1 MDRQLRHR
9 FEDRIERRLEGM
21 KYCHFDLGG
30 NDAPQPDPA
39 IGQAAQANTAISKEA
54 LDFAKRQYEE
64 GKPRQAM
71 MDQVANQVIQKQ
83 LELQDKSSAQADD
96 YLNYMKAT
104 FRPVEQGLVNDAQAF
119 DTEAKREELAGR
131 AGADVQQAAGAADA
145 ATARDLARYGINPAD
160 GAYADA
166 AAGSSLNKTAAT
178 VGAMNKARTD
188 ARAEGRAFK
197 FDVAGLGRN
206 LPGAGA
212 TSTGLSINAGNAAV
226 SNAGAPAA
234 NARADAATMQSGY
247 GTAITGNN
255 SAGNLYGNI
264 FNSQIQAYNADQQ
277 VSAGISSGLGTLG
290 GMGAYKLIFGSSK
303 KFKNKRGNVDAEKV
317 ADDVKK
323 MPIDRW
329 RYRKGISADQADHT
343 GPYAEDFQQ
352 RFKVGDGKSIH
363 VADGIGVALA
373 AVKGMAK
380 KVDRLDKRVAMIARM
395 GVKNA

>member
-21 KYCHFDLGG
+21 KYCNFDLGG
-30 NDAPQPDPA
+30 SDAPQPDPA
-39 IGQAAQANTAISKEA
+39 IGQAAQANSALSKEA
-54 LDFAKRQYEE
+54 LDFQKQVYEE
-64 GKPRQAM
+64 NKPRQAQI
-71 MDQVANQVIQKQ
+71 DAVSNQVVQKQ
-83 LELQDKSSAQADD
+83 LELQDKAAAQADD
-96 YLNYMKAT
+96 YNSYMKAT
-104 FRPVEQGLVNDAQAF
+104 FRPVEQGLVNDAQNF

-131 AGADVQQAAGAADA
+131 AGADVEQAAAASGA

-166 AAGSSLNKTAAT
+166 AAGSSLNKTAMK

-212 TSTGLSINAGNAAV
+212 TSTGLAINAGNSAV
-226 SNAGAPAA
+226 SDAGAPAA
-234 NARADAATMQSGY
+234 NARADAGTMQQGY

-255 SAGNLYGNI
+255 SAGNLYSNI
-264 FNSQIQAYNADQQ
+264 FSGQLSAYNADQAA
-277 VSAGISSGLGTLG
+277 SAGMSSGLGRLAGQLG
-290 GMGAYKLIFGSSK
+290 SAYIITSSK
-303 KFKNKRGNVDAEKV
+303 KAKNKRGDVDAEKV

-343 GPYAEDFQQ
+343 GPYAEDFQK
-352 RFKVGDGKSIH
+352 RFKLGDGKSIH

-373 AVKGMAK
+373 AVKGVAM
-380 KVDRLDKRVAMIARM
+380 KVDKLDKRLAMIRRM
-395 GVKNA
+395 GVRHA